1 MAVSWTEDQKK
12 AITLRKRN
20 LLVSA
25 AAGSGKTAVLVERIV
40 EMATDREHPIDL
52 DRMLVMTFTNAAAS
66 EMRERV
72 QAAIEKRREETPE
85 DEHLE
90 MQSILVSRAQI
101 TTIDSFCLSFIREY
115 YNTLDID
122 PAFRIGDEG
131 ELALLQADVMGKLL
145 EDQYSSGN
153 KEFLDFVDTYGA
165 GKSDAGIEEII
176 FQVWRFSQS
185 YPWPEEWFELCRKEL
200 EGTSFQEIE
209 KSRWMEFFM
218 KDVRLQAEEFS
229 GQLSGALTVCEGENG
244 PAAYADR
251 LAEDAEMMAG
261 FSRVKNYKE
270 FYGLLS
276 KAAFG
281 KLPPIRSKDVDSQ
294 KKAFVSACRD
304 RAKKVIKKWKETFL
318 IQPPD
323 EILEAQAG
331 TRGPVRI
338 LLELAEEYTAR
349 YQEAKK
355 ERNLA
360 DFGDLEHF
368 ALKILW
374 KEETGEDGARKRV
387 PSEAADEMSRKYEVI
402 LVDEYQDSNLVQE
415 TLIQA
420 LSRERYGKPNVFMV
434 GDVKQSIYRF
444 RLARPDLFL
453 EKYQTYRS
461 EDSLYQKVE
470 LHQNFRSRAQVL
482 EAVNDICY
490 QIMTKNLGGI
500 QYTREAAL
508 YPGAEFEIPEDGR
521 EKLVGTPAEL
531 IIVPTDSSVMDGLDD
546 DARDYTE
553 RELEARMAAEKI
565 LHLTDSKDG
574 LPVWD
579 KARGAYRTA
588 RFGDIVILLRSITGW
603 AETYVNILMNAGIPA
618 AAQTQTGYFDT
629 PEVETVLS
637 LLAITDNPFQD
648 IPMAAV
654 LRSPVISMTDEE
666 MAWLMAG
673 FKKQGKKEGDRGMYA
688 AVRMWLYDEDKQE
701 LSAAFPKI
709 REKLEKLE
717 KMLEE
722 FRFLATYL
730 PIHELIH
737 EIYQRS
743 GYYDYVAAMP
753 GGTVRKANLDMLAE
767 KASAYEK
774 TSYRGLFHF
783 IRYIE
788 KLKKYETDFGEAGA
802 GDMTDTV
809 RIMSIHKSKG
819 LEFPIVILAGMGK
832 RFNKQDMT
840 GKVLI
845 DPELGIAAD
854 CLDLERRVK
863 ISTLK
868 KQVLKRRADLE
879 TLGEELRIFYVA
891 MTRAKEKLIMT
902 ASDRSLDKRL
912 EKYGIDPT
920 WSGGRDG
927 KSVLGLLE
935 TQRKEGEE
943 EPARPLP
950 GLPFTILSGA
960 SSYLDWVL
968 MSFSAMRERGRLCL
982 EICPAE
988 NLVGR
993 EVTRQMERRSSR
1005 EDLLSMDLSRIQSSE
1020 VRDSLDR
1027 ELSFS
1032 YPCQA
1037 DTSLYAM
1044 LSVSEIK
1051 SRWQEEEA
1059 KERGETERLAVEAL
1073 QTDCASLDRK
1083 KTSLGPGGPVRGT
1096 AFHRVLQLLDFSRF
1110 VGMENGGEQI
1120 GKTKDALKELE
1131 TAGLL
1136 TKKDADMANVKVL
1149 AEFVAGEL
1157 GQRMAKAQRE
1167 GRLHREQQFMV
1178 GIPAREMKAADSDEL
1193 VLVQGM
1199 IDAWIQEPDGL
1210 VLIDYKTDAAG
1221 PGDEDALKEKYRIQL
1236 DYYKKALEQITGEKV
1251 KECILYSLALQ
1262 KAIRL

>member
-1 MAVSWTEDQKK
+1 MAVGWTEDQKK
-12 AITLRKRN
+12 AIGLRDRN

-40 EMATDREHPIDL
+40 EMATEGENPIDL

-72 QAAIEKRREETPE
+72 QAAIEKRREEAPE
-85 DEHLE
+85 DERLE

-115 YNTLDID
+115 YNSLDID

-131 ELALLQADVMGKLL
+131 ELALIQADVMGKLL
-145 EDQYSSGN
+145 EDRYSSGDQ
-153 KEFLDFVDTYGA
+153 EFLDFAETYGT
-165 GKSDAGIEEII
+165 GKSDAGIEDVI

-185 YPWPEEWFELCRKEL
+185 YPWPEDWFHLCRREL
-200 EGTSFQEIE
+200 EEDSFQEIGN
-209 KSRWMEFFM
+209 SQWMEFLIN
-218 KDVRLQAEEFS
+218 DIRLQAEELS
-229 GQLSGALTVCEGENG
+229 CQLSQALDICDEENG
-244 PAAYADR
+244 PAAYAER
-251 LAEDAEMMAG
+251 IGEDIETAAA
-261 FSRVKNYKE
+261 FSRIKDYRE
-270 FYGLLS
+270 FYDLLS
-276 KAAFG
+276 GTAFG
-281 KLPPIRSKDVDSQ
+281 KLPPIRSKDVDGQ
-294 KKAFVSACRD
+294 KKAFVSSCRD

-331 TRGPVRI
+331 IRKPVG
-338 LLELAEEYTAR
+338 LLLNLAEEYARR

-368 ALKILW
+368 ALNVLW
-374 KEETGEDGARKRV
+374 KEEEGEDGAKKRV
-387 PSEAADEMSRKYEVI
+387 PSEAAEEMSRKYEVI

-415 TLIQA
+415 TLIRA
-420 LSRERYGKPNVFMV
+420 LSRERYGRPNVFMV

-453 EKYQTYRS
+453 EKYRTY
-461 EDSLYQKVE
+461 SLEESLFQKVE

-500 QYTREAAL
+500 QYTQETAL
-508 YPGAEFEIPEDGR
+508 YPGAEFEIPEEGKA
-521 EKLVGTPAEL
+521 KLVGTPAEL
-531 IIVPTDSSVMDGLDD
+531 MIVPTDSSVMDGLDE

-565 LHLTDSKDG
+565 LRLTDPENG

-603 AETYVNILMNAGIPA
+603 AETYVNVLMNSGIPA

-666 MAWLMAG
+666 LAWLMAG
-673 FKKQGKKEGDRGMYA
+673 FKRQGKKEEDRGMYA
-688 AVRMWLYDEDKQE
+688 AVRMWLYDEEKQE
-701 LSAAFPKI
+701 LSASFPKI

-717 KMLEE
+717 RMLEE
-722 FRFLATYL
+722 FRFLASYL
-730 PIHELIH
+730 PIHELIRQ
-737 EIYQRS
+737 IYRRS

-753 GGTVRKANLDMLAE
+753 GGAVRKANLDMLAE

-802 GDMTDTV
+802 GDMADTV

-819 LEFPIVILAGMGK
+819 LEFPVVILAGMGK

-840 GKVLI
+840 GKILI
-845 DPELGIAAD
+845 DPELGIGAD

-863 ISTLK
+863 IPTLK
-868 KQVLKRRADLE
+868 KQVLKRKADLE

-912 EKYGIDPT
+912 EKFGIDPS
-920 WSGGRDG
+920 WADGGDG

-935 TQRKEGEE
+935 TQEGTAGR
-943 EPARPLP
+943 EPAMPLP
-950 GLPFTILSGA
+950 GLPFTVLSSA
-960 SSYLDWVL
+960 SSCLDWVL
-968 MSFSAMRERGRLCL
+968 MSFPAMRGRGRLRL
-982 EICPAE
+982 EICLAQ

-993 EVTRQMERRSSR
+993 EVIRQIERRSSK
-1005 EDLLSMDLSRIQSSE
+1005 EDLLSMDFSSAE
-1020 VRDSLDR
+1020 FSDVKDSLEK
-1027 ELSFS
+1027 ELSYS
-1032 YPCQA
+1032 YPHQA

-1044 LSVSEIK
+1044 LSVSELK

-1059 KERGETERLAVEAL
+1059 KENGESARLEENSPEVGSAVPG
-1073 QTDCASLDRK
+1073 QQK
-1083 KTSLGPGGPVRGT
+1083 IYLGPGGAARGT
-1096 AFHRVLQLLDFSRF
+1096 AFHRALQLLDFSRF
-1110 VGMENGGEQI
+1110 IGAENRGRQI
-1120 GKTKDALKELE
+1120 QEAEDALRELE
-1131 TAGLL
+1131 SKGLL
-1136 TKKDADMANVKVL
+1136 RGRDADLADAKVL
-1149 AEFVAGEL
+1149 AGFLAGEL
-1157 GQRMAKAQRE
+1157 GKRIAEAQKE

-1199 IDAWIQEPDGL
+1199 IDAWIDEPDGL

-1221 PGDEDALKEKYRIQL
+1221 PGDEDALKEKYRIQM
-1236 DYYKKALEQITGEKV
+1236 DYYKKALEQITGKKV
-1251 KECILYSLALQ
+1251 KERILYSLALQ